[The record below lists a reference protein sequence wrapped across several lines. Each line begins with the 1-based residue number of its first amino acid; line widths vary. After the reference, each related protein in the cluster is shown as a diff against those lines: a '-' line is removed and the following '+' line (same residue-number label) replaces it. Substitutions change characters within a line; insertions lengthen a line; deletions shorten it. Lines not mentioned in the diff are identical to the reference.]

1 MARRI
6 HFSRLLDIISGS
18 ALAGASTKVQKG
30 ALYKDFNIAKLESKK
45 LRDLID
51 SNLPTFYVVDIDA
64 IVFSLSQGLGL
75 NNFREN
81 EEYIQSRFP
90 SKIELISFLTDTVT
104 AALAKLPRKPFMDS
118 VEKLNKQYSN
128 LLDTLSNR
136 STYTGYRNAATRF
149 GAELRT
155 ILKSA
160 GIYVASDGA
169 SIVGNLGS
177 NKLVVIAP
185 TFNGAV
191 EKVNSLLNDELR
203 SAFTKRYDITLRP
216 YSTDA
221 SNRFT
226 IGDFI
231 NAGHTA
237 AYTGSGDLIGVN
249 MPFAQERQFLLSGD
263 PKSQGIETAI
273 ADLYLSADYA
283 IEFTQNY
290 TETASNLLD
299 MQFSFAITMPQKF
312 NTATLRTQ
320 ELARIKE
327 YIGNTVLPDI
337 VEQAKKKFA
346 GGLVED
352 VVLNSS
358 ASPTLLEFLDVAIRN
373 AIKGDPIPRIA
384 KSSTAR
390 QKTESA
396 IPIKAIVKD
405 ASKKL
410 KAKQTGGGTKI
421 KPIMLPSTGITS
433 VTSLTSLLSFLNA
446 NLFTRIKQNMGS
458 GNRKDILNF
467 RTGRFAESAK
477 VERLSQSREGM
488 ITAFY
493 SYMKNPY
500 ATFSEGGAQQY
511 PKTRDPKLLISK
523 SIREIAAEKVANRL
537 RAVVV

>member
-30 ALYKDFNIAKLESKK
+30 ALHKDFNVAKLESKK

-118 VEKLNKQYSN
+118 VDKLNKQYSN